1 MGPLTLCLKRN
12 KNLHMCLEWLL
23 ELCLFSAQSVK
34 VGLRDTFSCTYYAED
49 CSTYAAEEYDSDGAE
64 ADLNL
69 HPEAIILKPSQPITA
84 GAIQALPALARD
96 TDFTDS
102 ASLNFH

>member
-1 MGPLTLCLKRN
+1 MLVLC
-12 KNLHMCLEWLL
+12 
-23 ELCLFSAQSVK
+23 SQSVK

-49 CSTYAAEEYDSDGAE
+49 CSIYAAEEYDSDGAK

-96 TDFTDS
+96 TNFTDS
-102 ASLNFH
+102 AYLNFH